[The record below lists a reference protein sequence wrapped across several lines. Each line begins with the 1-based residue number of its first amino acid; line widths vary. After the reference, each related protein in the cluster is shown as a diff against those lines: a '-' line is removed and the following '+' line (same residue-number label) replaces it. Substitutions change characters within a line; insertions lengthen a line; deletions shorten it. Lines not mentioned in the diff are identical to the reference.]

1 MKKILKT
8 FLLIGLAFVLF
19 FGLVFAQNAKF
30 AYEQIT
36 WNSGAAN
43 SDTLITTGADTTDWF
58 PIEFGK
64 AEQARYPETLS
75 FLMWGDMGAA
85 ADSVKGTFSL
95 DLSNDKV
102 IIYNYGTLA
111 ALPVGTDDPKDVTKI
126 LTDMPLFK
134 FGRVIIT
141 ANLESG
147 DSSMFGVQLTKDS
160 SNY

>member
-1 MKKILKT
+1 MKRILIILALFT
-8 FLLIGLAFVLF
+8 FAFS
-19 FGLVFAQNAKF
+19 QNAKF

-43 SDTLITTGADTTDWF
+43 SDTLITTGTDATDWF

-95 DLSNDKV
+95 ELSNDKT

-111 ALPVGTDDPKDVTKI
+111 ALPVGTDDPKDVIKI
-126 LTDMPLFK
+126 LTDLPLFK
-134 FGRVIIT
+134 FGRVTIT

-147 DSSMFGVQLTKDS
+147 DSSMFGVQLTRDS

>member
-1 MKKILKT
+1 MKKILLIVVA
-8 FLLIGLAFVLF
+8 LLLTVS
-19 FGLVFAQNAKF
+19 FAQNAKF
-30 AYEQIT
+30 NYEQIT
-36 WNSGAAN
+36 WNSGSAN
-43 SDTLITTGADTTDWF
+43 SDTLITTGSDTTDWF
-58 PIEFGK
+58 PIQMGI

-102 IIYNYGTLA
+102 ISYKYGTLA
-111 ALPVGTDDPKDVTKI
+111 ALPVGTDDPKDVIKI
-126 LTDMPLFK
+126 LTDMPLLK

-141 ANLESG
+141 AALESG
-147 DSSMFGVQLTKDS
+147 DSSMFGVQLTRDA

>member
-1 MKKILKT
+1 MKKILIILVLAT
-8 FLLIGLAFVLF
+8 FAFS
-19 FGLVFAQNAKF
+19 QNAKF
-30 AYEQIT
+30 NYEQIT
-36 WNSGAAN
+36 WNSGSAT
-43 SDTLITTGADTTDWF
+43 SDTLITTAADTTDWF

-64 AEQARYPETLS
+64 EEQARYPETLS
-75 FLMWGDMGAA
+75 FLMWGEMGAA

-111 ALPVGTDDPKDVTKI
+111 ALPVGTDDPKDVIKI
-126 LTDMPLFK
+126 LTDLPLFK